1 MKVYEIDDIKFI
13 DEYLIFDNRSGDESF
28 AFKKEDVIDLEFID
42 FKRKIKKTTWS
53 AILEKTRRNML
64 KSLGFVFLWL
74 FPIIFLTIWVNFD
87 LEQTMNWW
95 LAIVFISICAFSL
108 FFVTCLLNLLN
119 IPILFFSNMLFGEE
133 PQGNFTLENNL
144 KIIDT
149 KNITYLFSLNE
160 RLFSYNSDKLY
171 GMLDFFNYQLTEIS
185 NYGITILNKKNSE
198 KEKFTYNL
206 QVRHEI
212 NKYGLDKIWF
222 LTGVFIFYF
231 VIFLYCFFST
241 FIISGPETNFPT
253 LIVIIPLIF
262 SIASLTQL
270 INGIYKRFKRK
281 TFFNTS
287 RDMEIK
293 FSGSQTF
300 IDEISKPK
308 NTNLISIEIK
318 DKFILTFEGI
328 LNASKINSSWNV
340 NTFSMQSEMG
350 YSIYTNDIS
359 FEKWWKDNFGLAGMT
374 KNSET
379 LNCFTINKDFYN
391 KFGISSFAS
400 SFPEFQYERA
410 LCTYFYINKQ

>member
-1 MKVYEIDDIKFI
+1 
-13 DEYLIFDNRSGDESF
+13 
-28 AFKKEDVIDLEFID
+28 
-42 FKRKIKKTTWS
+42 
-53 AILEKTRRNML
+53 
-64 KSLGFVFLWL
+64 
-74 FPIIFLTIWVNFD
+74 
-87 LEQTMNWW
+87 
-95 LAIVFISICAFSL
+95 
-108 FFVTCLLNLLN
+108 
-119 IPILFFSNMLFGEE
+119 
-133 PQGNFTLENNL
+133 
-144 KIIDT
+144 
-149 KNITYLFSLNE
+149 
-160 RLFSYNSDKLY
+160 
-171 GMLDFFNYQLTEIS
+171 
-185 NYGITILNKKNSE
+185 
-198 KEKFTYNL
+198 
-206 QVRHEI
+206 
-212 NKYGLDKIWF
+212 
-222 LTGVFIFYF
+222 
-231 VIFLYCFFST
+231 
-241 FIISGPETNFPT
+241 
-253 LIVIIPLIF
+253 
-262 SIASLTQL
+262 
-270 INGIYKRFKRK
+270 
-281 TFFNTS
+281 
-287 RDMEIK
+287 MEIK